1 MGWFWLGSPGAH
13 FEGLPQGLRLGSGE
27 ASNNPGKFRERLAGR
42 SVVRARKT
50 LVGPRS
56 AGLYCA
62 PGMARFGVSK
72 SAAFF
77 SVALLASGGVLSS
90 EALAQGGA
98 GASATAESLFREGR
112 DLMIEE
118 KYPEACAKF
127 EASYGLEPTLGTLL
141 NLANCHELEGRT
153 ASAWAEFLRAS
164 ATARA
169 ASQPEREQVARER
182 AKALESRLMRL
193 QIVVPEASRVAGLEV
208 LRDQIAV
215 ETAAWGSAI
224 PVDPGKHVVEAKAPG
239 KQSATH
245 EVLLTTEGVTVQLE
259 LPPLEDEA
267 PEPVT
272 PTPAASTASTP
283 AAKPGSSPQPQ
294 SSPPPGD
301 VRVDTD
307 DGSTQRVLG
316 IVVGS
321 VGAAGL
327 AAGSVF
333 GALAKSKWDDAQG
346 EGCRNGVCTTN
357 AGQDASEDANRFA
370 TIGTIGLAGGGALLV
385 TGVVLYLTAPSDGR
399 EQASSGDWGV
409 DASVSP
415 GEAAVSVR
423 GSF

>member
-1 MGWFWLGSPGAH
+1 
-13 FEGLPQGLRLGSGE
+13 
-27 ASNNPGKFRERLAGR
+27 
-42 SVVRARKT
+42 
-50 LVGPRS
+50 
-56 AGLYCA
+56 
-62 PGMARFGVSK
+62 MARPGVSK

-77 SVALLASGGVLSS
+77 SAALLLVSGGFVST
-90 EALAQGGA
+90 EARAQA

-112 DLMIEE
+112 DLMAAE

-127 EASYGLEPTLGTLL
+127 ETSYGLEATLGTLL

-182 AKALESRLMRL
+182 AKALETRLMRL
-193 QIVVPEASRVAGLEV
+193 QIVVPEASRIAGLEV
-208 LRDQIAV
+208 SRNQVAV
-215 ETAAWGSAI
+215 ESAAWGSAI

-245 EVLLTTEGVTVQLE
+245 EVVLTTEGATVQFE
-259 LPPLEDEA
+259 LPRLEDEA
-267 PEPVT
+267 PEPVIPPPVVVA
-272 PTPAASTASTP
+272 PTPAAQPASGPQST
-283 AAKPGSSPQPQ
+283 
-294 SSPPPGD
+294 SSPPQED
-301 VRVDTD
+301 VQVDTD

-333 GALAKSKWDDAQG
+333 GALAKSQWDDAQG
-346 EGCRNGVCTTN
+346 EGCRNGTCTTS

-370 TIGTIGLAGGGALLV
+370 TVGTIGLAGGGVLLV
-385 TGVVLYLTAPSDGR
+385 TGVVLYLTAPSDAPER
-399 EQASSGDWGV
+399 VASGDWGV
-409 DASVSP
+409 DASVAP
-415 GEAAVSVR
+415 GQAAVSVR